1 MQSVFNFQCF
11 GMLWLLTSPQL
22 YNPRCLYSP
31 VQESIASCKVRTL
44 NLHALMPPADAMR
57 PLLLSC
63 PALCPSYVSST
74 WVPTNIA
81 YWYTSSASAES
92 WFACSRRKN
101 VCCFSDLSEKTAAW
115 HLRYHWVKLT
125 QRKPRSHSR
134 IRTCS
139 EGHLFFLHHS
149 TFLTHTDFHSISPM
163 SNALGVKTYHQDWQP
178 VPGPGQPVGHYL
190 VDVTQASRFP
200 QVLGLHRKASL
211 PLHPEALSFLNAT
224 TYTHDLQ

>member
-1 MQSVFNFQCF
+1 
-11 GMLWLLTSPQL
+11 
-22 YNPRCLYSP
+22 
-31 VQESIASCKVRTL
+31 
-44 NLHALMPPADAMR
+44 MPPADAMR
-57 PLLLSC
+57 PLFLSC

-92 WFACSRRKN
+92 WFTCSRRKK
-101 VCCFSDLSEKTAAW
+101 CLLFFPISPKKTAAW
-115 HLRYHWVKLT
+115 HLRYQWAKLT

-149 TFLTHTDFHSISPM
+149 AFLTHTDFHSISPM
-163 SNALGVKTYHQDWQP
+163 SNALGVKIYRQDWRP
-178 VPGPGQPVGHYL
+178 VPGPGQPVGL
-190 VDVTQASRFP
+190 LEASRFP

-211 PLHPEALSFLNAT
+211 PLQPEALSYLNAT